1 MLGFGL
7 NRLAAKKRKE
17 RRVGDLYNATQIVNI
32 TPVLRG
38 HFCMQGPIEEPD
50 LNIQKNMVISEAEKR
65 FGKRSMKQRS
75 RMSVESGTCNVC
87 SAPCSSCMHLK
98 RALMG
103 SKTDE
108 FSDETCR
115 ETTASHYSINDGDV
129 LPSCKG
135 RPCDSLQH
143 TASEASNMLSVNSS
157 HDTFSENAESKA
169 TMRSPETYDALED
182 FEMHPKLSSG
192 AEVQLSPKPGNVSG
206 QRILPNKT
214 DDFKGVE
221 GHDDNISCTSRAN
234 DANTAVGHHD
244 RTVDIK
250 NFVHSSASECSLGP
264 ERHEKA
270 SFSHKLDLLEVPL
283 LIKSDAGASSPKM
296 HSPFSRSQSDKCHI
310 GDSTEVAR
318 GMTPKSEPHTDKG
331 SGDPPDEAFKCRGQD
346 EQELSDK
353 QKQEPL
359 LQAMSGNES
368 DESDI
373 VEHDVKV
380 CDICGDA
387 GREDLLAICSK
398 CSDGAEH
405 TYCMREMLRKV
416 PEGNWL
422 CEECQ
427 LAEDTESQKQGS
439 DVEGKR
445 TNKTSASTQSSD
457 KRHAENLE
465 AAPASKR
472 QAIETSLG
480 SPKSSIPCRMPALS
494 RDSSFKSLDKGKVRP
509 SSFSNHSSSNVLE
522 TARSTGLV
530 LLTPKGTLL
539 KSNSFSTLNSKPKVK
554 AVDEVVPQKHKGNRE
569 QTSLDMKEGHPRMMG
584 KSMSFRSNPGRSSTS
599 ESKFKMLSPRYSK
612 IQDLKPLK
620 QVKGRNAFERKDL
633 PKLDRPLCGST
644 VAGSA
649 VSTPKVDPKLTSR
662 CETTSPSSANNRE
675 SKVMKSEGKLSTL
688 SKSTSN
694 LSRKALEVPVTP
706 VGALSASGNS
716 ISVIEQRPN
725 IVIPKDEPLSS
736 SSWTAERPSNN
747 SSEIVQDVPRS
758 VESTNQGEKTSFS
771 HPRPNLIM
779 GSKGVIC
786 QKCKEVGH
794 DVDCCPVG
802 SLQGSGI
809 DVSARRNSREEMVK
823 GNKLKAAIVAAIP
836 KLSVAYGRNRVN
848 DQMDGSCMTSM
859 DLNCERAS
867 QDLLANKTKNMIH
880 IEGEVQSI
888 QSSISDSYK
897 QTTVN
902 HLKPFSGNSTDVV
915 LPLRA
920 GDSNSVAPSVGK
932 TAVRDLS
939 GHAFAAMSLKMS
951 AFPEHEYIWQGIFE
965 VHRGGK
971 LLDLCGG
978 MQAHLSS
985 CASPKVL
992 EVVNK
997 FPQKIHL
1004 NEVPRLST
1012 WPMKFH
1018 EDGAKEDNIALY
1030 FFAKDLE
1037 SYERNYNG
1045 LLDSMIKN
1053 DLALK
1058 GNQDGVEILI
1068 FPSSQ
1073 LPENCQ
1079 RWNMLFFLWGVFRV
1093 RKLNCSDSSK
1103 TTCVTGSN
1111 MASLDR
1117 DVSADAMSLSN
1128 SLCLSM
1134 HVDKD
1139 LSACDGSCDIA
1150 STAYDPDKTC
1160 MTGNGDH
1167 DNKVVEKEYLG
1178 SQANCEQQDGRLDSG
1193 FSAKSATIDA
1203 QLCPEMRCIL
1213 PSLEEGSLLECG
1225 QDTQLKS
1232 CLQAARI
1239 NRGSNKGEKTE
1250 MLGGTLFVEDGS
1262 SVKIFPVGT
1271 EGIIVPEKKSDIV
1284 KTGREP
1290 VDLDRD
1296 LTEDVLEKQ
1305 PDIVKSGREPVDL
1318 ERDLKEDGYKDT
1330 KTALQRDLN
1339 LEGLHCWQ
1347 SNCQKRPHLDLTETA
1362 PQPSVGT
1369 SQKMSWNEVFV
1380 DQKSTSKKLKT
1391 GFSGTYVCSSSR
1403 DRDSFSDGISS
1414 QIDDLGPCSSVE
1426 EKRCVEFCDEKV
1438 IPEDMGTTE
1447 RYFFPVGSQHAK
1459 DFHLDPNGMPWK
1471 ELSLKNDAVPNLEL
1485 ALGAET
1491 KPQNKGML
1499 PLFVGVVDKN
1509 NNQVNLQDKVMDKE
1523 EDDVSASLSLS
1534 LAFPFSDKEQTT
1546 AVPKT
1551 EQLLP
1556 ERHHVNTS
1564 LLLYGGFSDK

>member
-7 NRLAAKKRKE
+7 DRLAAKKRKE
-17 RRVGDLYNATQIVNI
+17 RRLGELYNATQIVNGIEI

-50 LNIQKNMVISEAEKR
+50 LNIQKNMVISQAEKR

-75 RMSVESGTCNVC
+75 RMRVESGTCNVC

-115 ETTASHYSINDGDV
+115 ETTTSHYSINDGDV

-157 HDTFSENAESKA
+157 HDSFAENAESKA
-169 TMRSPETYDALED
+169 TMRSPETDDALED

-206 QRILPNKT
+206 QRILPNKI
-214 DDFKGVE
+214 DDSKGVE
-221 GHDDNISCTSRAN
+221 GHDDNISCISRAN
-234 DANTAVGHHD
+234 DANTAVDHHD
-244 RTVDIK
+244 RIVDIK

-270 SFSHKLDLLEVPL
+270 SFSQKLDLLEVPL
-283 LIKSDAGASSPKM
+283 VIKSDAGASSPKM
-296 HSPFSRSQSDKCHI
+296 QSPFTRSQSDKCHI
-310 GDSTEVAR
+310 GDSTEVTTE
-318 GMTPKSEPHTDKG
+318 MTPKSEPHTDKG
-331 SGDPPDEAFKCRGQD
+331 SGDSPDEAFKCRGQD

-353 QKQEPL
+353 QKQEPP

-368 DESDI
+368 DGSDI

-445 TNKTSASTQSSD
+445 TNKTSASTQSSG
-457 KRHAENLE
+457 KRHAEYLE

-480 SPKSSIPCRMPALS
+480 SPKSSSPCRIPALS

-509 SSFSNHSSSNVLE
+509 ASFSNHSSSNVLE
-522 TARSTGLV
+522 TARSIGP
-530 LLTPKGTLL
+530 LLQTPKGTLL

-599 ESKFKMLSPRYSK
+599 ESKFKMLSPRFSK

-620 QVKGRNAFERKDL
+620 QVKGRNTFERKNL
-633 PKLDRPLCGST
+633 PKLDRPLAGST

-662 CETTSPSSANNRE
+662 SETTSPSSANNRE
-675 SKVMKSEGKLSTL
+675 SKVVKSEGKLSSL

-716 ISVIEQRPN
+716 IAVIEQKPN
-725 IVIPKDEPLSS
+725 IVIPKDEPSSS

-747 SSEIVQDVPRS
+747 SSEILQDVPRS

-771 HPRPNLIM
+771 HPRPNLIT

-794 DVDCCPVG
+794 DVDCCPIG

-809 DVSARRNSREEMVK
+809 DISAGRNSREEMIK

-880 IEGEVQSI
+880 VEGEVQSL

-902 HLKPFSGNSTDVV
+902 HLKPLSGNSTDVV
-915 LPLRA
+915 LPLRV

-932 TAVRDLS
+932 TAVRDWS
-939 GHAFAAMSLKMS
+939 GHALAAMSLKMS
-951 AFPEHEYIWQGIFE
+951 AFPEHEYIWQGSFE
-965 VHRGGK
+965 VHSGGK
-971 LLDLCGG
+971 LPDLCGG

-997 FPQKIHL
+997 FPLKICL

-1037 SYERNYNG
+1037 SYERNYKG

-1093 RKLNCSDSSK
+1093 RKLNCTDSLK
-1103 TTCVTGSN
+1103 NPCVTVLN

-1117 DVSADAMSLSN
+1117 DVSADAMSLSKN
-1128 SLCLSM
+1128 LCLPN

-1139 LSACDGSCDIA
+1139 LSACDSSRDIA
-1150 STAYDPDKTC
+1150 STAYDLDKTC
-1160 MTGNGDH
+1160 ITGNGDH

-1178 SQANCEQQDGRLDSG
+1178 SQANSEQQDGRLESG

-1213 PSLEEGSLLECG
+1213 PSLEEGSLMECG

-1232 CLQAARI
+1232 CLQADRI
-1239 NRGSNKGEKTE
+1239 NHGSNKGEKTE
-1250 MLGGTLFVEDGS
+1250 MLGGTSFVEDSS

-1271 EGIIVPEKKSDIV
+1271 EGIIVPEKQPDIV
-1284 KTGREP
+1284 KNGREP
-1290 VDLDRD
+1290 VDLERD

-1305 PDIVKSGREPVDL
+1305 PNMVKSGREPVDL
-1318 ERDLKEDGYKDT
+1318 ERDLEEDGYTDT
-1330 KTALQRDLN
+1330 ETALQRDLN
-1339 LEGLHCWQ
+1339 HEGLHCWQ
-1347 SNCQKRPHLDLTETA
+1347 SNRQKRPHLDLTETA
-1362 PQPSVGT
+1362 PQPSVVT

-1391 GFSGTYVCSSSR
+1391 GFSGTYGCSSSR

-1426 EKRCVEFCDEKV
+1426 KRCVEFCDEKV
-1438 IPEDMGTTE
+1438 IPEDMGTTTE

-1459 DFHLDPNGMPWK
+1459 DFHLGSNGMPWK
-1471 ELSLKNDAVPNLEL
+1471 ELSLKDDAVPNLEL

-1499 PLFVGVVDKN
+1499 PFFVGVVDKN
-1509 NNQVNLQDKVMDKE
+1509 NNQVSPPDKE